1 VPVFVS
7 RGCGAVNNVNDFD
20 RLGKEM
26 RERHETESREQ
37 VRKAAWGFL
46 YLFGFATLFLLVVLP
61 TLFYLLLLAW
71 RAVMG

>member
-1 VPVFVS
+1 
-7 RGCGAVNNVNDFD
+7 
-20 RLGKEM
+20 M
-26 RERHETESREQ
+26 RERHDAESREQ

-46 YLFGFATLFLLVVLP
+46 YLFGFGTLFLLVMLP